1 MITIKEQKE
10 MVAEQIHFMQ
20 RKMKQ
25 AKTSGQL
32 EYYKKLVQIWQ
43 AVLDTLTKAE
53 AYGFDEIGKA
63 KK

>member
-10 MVAEQIHFMQ
+10 MVAEQIHYMQ
-20 RKMKQ
+20 GKMKQ
-25 AKTSGQL
+25 AKTSGRL
-32 EYYKKLVQIWQ
+32 EYFKKAAQKWQ

-53 AYGFDEIGKA
+53 AYGFDEIEKA